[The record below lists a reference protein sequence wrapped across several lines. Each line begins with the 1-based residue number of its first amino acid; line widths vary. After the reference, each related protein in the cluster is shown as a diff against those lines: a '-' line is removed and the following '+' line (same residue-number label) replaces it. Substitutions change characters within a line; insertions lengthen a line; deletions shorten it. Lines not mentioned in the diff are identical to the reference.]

1 MPTSELYDLIIVGG
15 GPAGLTAGIYAMRA
29 AMKTVLVEKGL
40 AGGQVNNTDIVEN
53 WPGLETISGAA
64 LAANFLRHAASYG
77 LPVKAREIV
86 AVEPGLRHHT
96 VRLDNG
102 EELRAHAI
110 ILGMGGSPKK
120 LGVPGED
127 ANYGKGVSYCAT
139 CDGFFFRN
147 KEVLVVGGGDSATE
161 EALYLTK
168 LATKVTIVHR
178 RDALRASM
186 ILQQRVQAQPKI
198 NILWNTVITAIRS
211 ENGGVTGAALQD
223 VITGRQRDLAADG
236 IFIFIGFSPNN
247 QLVPAGTLMNANGF
261 VASDAK
267 CETNMPGIFVV
278 GDLREKYAR
287 QIVTAAG
294 DGCTAALAA
303 AHYVEN
309 QKTGG

>member
-223 VITGRQRDLAADG
+223 VITG
-236 IFIFIGFSPNN
+236 
-247 QLVPAGTLMNANGF
+247 
-261 VASDAK
+261 
-267 CETNMPGIFVV
+267 
-278 GDLREKYAR
+278 
-287 QIVTAAG
+287 
-294 DGCTAALAA
+294 
-303 AHYVEN
+303 
-309 QKTGG
+309 